1 MTCNVELGRCG
12 EAVTSKLCRMALQLV
27 FKMKSHANHIDFCP
41 IVYDQSSARLVRFEP
56 VVPCHVSVIDHVMT
70 SCVLVLVIVSSLRT
84 EYLMSCFGKLMQVT
98 CFVNDCVP
106 VQGARLLEAR
116 R

>member
-1 MTCNVELGRCG
+1 
-12 EAVTSKLCRMALQLV
+12 MALQQVSIFAPLFMIKV
-27 FKMKSHANHIDFCP
+27 P
-41 IVYDQSSARLVRFEP
+41 RLVRVEP

-84 EYLMSCFGKLMQVT
+84 ERLMSCFEKLMQVT